1 LWYLLLFTTAWKSI
15 FTFLREWF
23 LLSELHA
30 RLRVM
35 HVGVENL
42 ERSILVVAS
51 LWSPSIHLL
60 CLSGG

>member
-1 LWYLLLFTTAWKSI
+1 MLALSYF
-15 FTFLREWF
+15 WF
-23 LLSELHA
+23 LLSELKA

-42 ERSILVVAS
+42 ERSILMVAS

-60 CLSGG
+60 CLSDGWVVSGAR